1 MSSPVAADLIEA
13 LATLDEAGFTPRVT
27 YKTPSPRMNIGQRI
41 AGMSFRKRN
50 ARFQGGASFGKAWRR
65 AYTTKKRRL
74 FSQPYRRRRYLAGN
88 PNPRTA
94 GFLGVEH
101 KFLDMTYAPTN
112 IANTLACAT
121 GEADPTS
128 GSANCLSCP
137 AVGDSEQQ
145 RDGRKIVIE
154 SIHIKGNIY
163 RTAEA
168 ATAIADPGRCVLFLV
183 LDTQTNGAA
192 INSEDV
198 FKSIGGTLDQS
209 VDCHRNLLFGN
220 RFRVLKKLVWTPSMN
235 SVAYS
240 GTVGTVWMNGQT
252 RTFEFHVKFPKGLH
266 INMTAGTTA
275 DVANVIDNSL
285 HMINFASIANKFNLE
300 YGARIRFQG

>member
-1 MSSPVAADLIEA
+1 MSGWEQDVDAS
-13 LATLDEAGFTPRVT
+13 LARAVGILHGAGFTQRT
-27 YKTPSPRMNIGQRI
+27 SNAPSANIGARI
-41 AGMSFRKRN
+41 NNMSYKRS
-50 ARFQGGASFGKAWRR
+50 ARFQGGSSFGKAWRR

-74 FSQPYRRRRYLAGN
+74 FSQPYRRRRYLRGN
-88 PNPRTA
+88 PNQRVA

-101 KFLDMTYAPTN
+101 KFLDMTYSPTN
-112 IANTLACAT
+112 IANTTGCAT

-154 SIHIKGNIY
+154 SLHIKGNIY
-163 RTAEA
+163 RTGETVA
-168 ATAIADPGRCVLFLV
+168 AVADPGRVVLFVV

-198 FKSIGGTLDQS
+198 FKSIGGTLDGT
-209 VDCHRNLLFGN
+209 VDCHRNLLYGT
-220 RFRVLKKLVWTPSMN
+220 RFRVLKKLVWTPSI
-235 SVAYS
+235 VGGYY
-240 GTVGTVWMNGQT
+240 GTATSQWIHGITK
-252 RTFEFHVKFPKGLH
+252 TFEFHIKFPKGLH
-266 INMTAGTTA
+266 VNMTAGTTA

-285 HMINFASIANKFNLE
+285 HFINFASVANKFAVE
-300 YGARIRFQG
+300 YQARIRFQG